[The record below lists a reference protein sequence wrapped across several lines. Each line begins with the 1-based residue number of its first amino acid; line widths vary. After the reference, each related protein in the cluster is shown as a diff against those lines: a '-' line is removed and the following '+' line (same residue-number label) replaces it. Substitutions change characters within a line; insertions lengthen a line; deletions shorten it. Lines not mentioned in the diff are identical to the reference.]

1 MNKIIYLFAII
12 FPLLMGSCSFDEF
25 TEPAKVENEISVIE
39 AVSLPFDFEGT
50 DSRTVINM
58 GNTGID
64 LPVWAEGDTI
74 GIYPSAG
81 GDQLS
86 FPITD
91 GIGTN
96 TCVFS
101 GGGWALKASTATET
115 YKYTAYTPF
124 NRSYYQLKDNTALP
138 FSMLGQKQ
146 KGNNNS
152 EHLGAFDLQIANG
165 NTPTSGKISFSF
177 QHKVAIVRMDITA
190 PCAATW
196 KSITLESTAAF
207 TTKATINLSLAV
219 PTVTPAAQTNS
230 VTLELENV
238 KTTADNLSIV
248 AYMMMLPVDFTDKTL
263 NMTLK
268 DAEDN
273 IYTAPVTFRNPTNIA
288 NPRKFG
294 EANPRWI
301 TAEFAENV
309 APTIPYVTFTSGA
322 VQSLRMTQDVNSLEY
337 SVNGGVWKTL
347 STTEVTFGGSHGEL
361 RLRGKSAVGT
371 NGATI
376 VFGEA
381 SAVACDGDIRTLIDY
396 ENYNT
401 VSTEN
406 AVFSSL
412 FSGCTS
418 LTKAPTLPATVLKER
433 CYERMFNG
441 CTSLTVAPILS
452 ATTLA
457 ANCYEEMF
465 AYCTNLAT
473 APTLPAKILTG
484 GCYRRM
490 FNGCTKLAIAP
501 VLPATTL
508 AANCYD
514 EMFCDCTNLTEAPEL
529 PATTLA
535 QECYSYMFFNCR
547 NLTKAPT
554 LPATTLAKLCY
565 EDMFRN
571 CISLTKAPE
580 LPATTLAELCYHG
593 MFDNCTSLTEA
604 PELPARTLTERC
616 YEEMFYNC
624 TSLTKAPELPA
635 TTLAQEC
642 YMYMFGFCTGL
653 TEAPELSATA
663 LAQRCYFNMFYNCT
677 SLTEAP
683 ELLATTL
690 APNCYEDM
698 FRDCSSLSEAPAL
711 PATTLEPSCYSGMF
725 NKCTSLTIAPA
736 LPATILA
743 SSCYSNMFNGCTN
756 LTEAPILPAAI
767 LEYDCYR
774 QMFYYCNKL
783 NEVTMLA
790 EPVQNQ
796 SLNNY
801 FSQWLYSVGSNGTL
815 TVLPSMKSKASEI
828 GVPND
833 WTIKEYV
840 EPTE

>member
-1 MNKIIYLFAII
+1 MNSMKHFNLYISLFVLC
-12 FPLLMGSCSFDEF
+12 FLYSCSSDERL
-25 TEPAKVENEISVIE
+25 TEDNYKGNEEITEIK
-39 AVSLPFDFEGT
+39 AVMPDLDT
-50 DSRTVINM
+50 DDVKSRTSFT
-58 GNTGID
+58 TGPYGTVPNPEWI
-64 LPVWAEGDTI
+64 VGDSI
-74 GIYPSAG
+74 GIYPNE

-86 FPITD
+86 FRITTS
-91 GIGTN
+91 GK
-96 TCVFS
+96 TCPFS
-101 GGGWALKASTATET
+101 GGGWAMKASSS
-115 YKYTAYTPF
+115 YTAYSPF
-124 NRSYYQLKDNTALP
+124 QRSYYFMDKKSLP
-138 FSMLGQKQ
+138 INMLGQTQ
-146 KGNNNS
+146 KGNDNS
-152 EHLGAFDLQIANG
+152 AHLSAYDILIAKG
-165 NTPTSGKISFSF
+165 DKPSSGSLNFGFSR
-177 QHKVAIVRMDITA
+177 KVALVRLELTA

-196 KSITLESTAAF
+196 KSVTLESNAAF
-207 TTKATINLSLAV
+207 TTKAVMDLSLAE
-219 PTVTPAAQTNS
+219 PTLTPTAQSNS
-230 VTLELENV
+230 VSLALENV
-238 KTTADNLSIV
+238 TTTSDNLNIV
-248 AYMMMLPVDFTDKTL
+248 AYTMLLPVDLTGKSLTV
-263 NMTLK
+263 TLK
-268 DAEDN
+268 DAGDN
-273 IYTAPVTFRNPTNIA
+273 IYTTNATVTNNKTNIA
-288 NPRKFG
+288 
-294 EANPRWI
+294 ANAVRWI
-301 TAEFAENV
+301 TAEFTENI

-337 SVNGGVWKTL
+337 SVNGGEWNTL

-490 FNGCTKLAIAP
+490 FNGCTKLAIPP

-653 TEAPELSATA
+653 TEAPELPATA

-683 ELLATTL
+683 ELSATTL
-690 APNCYEDM
+690 ASNCYEDM

-790 EPVQNQ
+790 QPVQNQ

-833 WTIKEYV
+833 WTTEEYV
-840 EPTE
+840 EPIE